1 MKDDKATKRKRGRML
16 AAPPLLGTFGE
27 QYEVSLDY
35 QKPDGC
41 WVCSHQE
48 HVSVPVAH
56 GVNEKNNHAAAEAIA
71 RQRYPK
77 CRINSVTYC

>member
-1 MKDDKATKRKRGRML
+1 VL

-35 QKPDGC
+35 RKPDGY
-41 WVCSHQE
+41 WVCSHKE
-48 HVSVPVAH
+48 HVTVPVVH
-56 GVNEKNNHAAAEAIA
+56 GVNEKKNHAAAEAIA
-71 RQRYPK
+71 KQRYPK